1 MKIAIP
7 TKTDDTGVHV
17 VDSHFGH
24 CEFFT
29 VLTLD
34 DETKEV
40 TVEEHVAAPS
50 GCGCKSNIAA
60 TMAAEGVTILLA
72 GNMGQGAVDK
82 LAESGIQTVRGLGGP
97 VRDGLQA
104 WLDGKVQDQPEI
116 CDHDHGDDGHGCHH
130 HEIPTLKPLN

>member
-7 TKTDDTGVHV
+7 TKTDDNGAHI

-34 DETKEV
+34 DQTKDV
-40 TVEEHVAAPS
+40 IVEEHVSAPS
-50 GCGCKSNIAA
+50 GCGCKSDVAA
-60 TMAAEGVTILLA
+60 TMAAEGVTVLLA

-82 LAESGIQTVRGLGGP
+82 LKQAGIQTIRGLEGP
-97 VRDGLQA
+97 VRNCLAD
-104 WLDGKVQDQPEI
+104 WLAGKVQDQPDI
-116 CDHDHGDDGHGCHH
+116 CGHDHDGECGHH